1 MFLALVF
8 AYRSLIFGAT
18 MRQLITRL
26 LPKLR
31 SFSSKRQLET
41 YHREAQQILHYSDS
55 LSTMSDG
62 LLNHNFQN
70 LRGRTDRTGIMLGLA
85 IAVQFCQRTLNLH
98 PYEVQVMGALAMCD
112 GRIVEM
118 ATGEGKT
125 LTASLALAWH
135 GLQGS
140 ARAVTVNDYLAKRDA
155 LHLQPLYEAL
165 GVSCGYVQDQM
176 GPELRQINYQCSIVY
191 GTPSQLVFDYLR
203 DNQAYNFES
212 VLQTEHDFILIDE
225 ADSILIDEA
234 RTPLILSG
242 EGSLDAFLWTEL
254 KEFVST
260 LSHQKIAEDTRTN
273 LERVLLE
280 GYKIDTDL
288 GVDTKNQD
296 AFLSDQAIAKVEQFF
311 IKRGV
316 IQEAGELWL
325 PSNAFLWRA
334 VLATVK
340 ARLLFHRDQ
349 DYIVRN
355 GKIVII
361 EQETGRL
368 SIGKRWSEGLHQA
381 IECKELV
388 EIRPETVELGR
399 IALANY
405 MRLYEKVAGMTGTVA
420 SVAGEIADLYG
431 LKFIPI
437 PSHRPLIRVDHPDLI
452 FMTKQAKLDKIVED
466 AKFVHATGQP
476 ILIGTGSVE
485 ESERLSE
492 LFTAARL
499 NHNLLNAK
507 QDENEAMVIAQAG
520 RLNAITIATSMAG
533 RGTDILLGG
542 NPDLLDD
549 GVTLEQ
555 LQVEREQVL
564 AAGGLFVIGSE
575 RLNDRRLDM
584 QLIGR
589 AGRQGDPGCSRFY
602 VSLED
607 PLLANFGGSTLH
619 SMFTKMGLGESDYV
633 QHKMVDKAIVTA
645 QRKKQSLYYD
655 SRKTGLRQDTVI
667 EMPRNVLYELRR
679 NVLLVD
685 DEGGR
690 SLVFEQIAPAVSRLM
705 TVYLDELNTHE
716 DSWDVDGLK
725 AKLRQ
730 WQLSAEWFDTIFS
743 DCTQQA
749 LEPEKLQAEL
759 KKWIE
764 FDLNARI
771 NQVLVR
777 DSSACR
783 TQYLAAIDALWREF
797 LSTTETIR
805 AGIHLRAYAN
815 EKPDLSFKNE
825 VFAAFKHLQAELP
838 VAVLD
843 FAYTGIRQ
851 AELELDAEVAST

>member
-1 MFLALVF
+1 
-8 AYRSLIFGAT
+8 
-18 MRQLITRL
+18 
-26 LPKLR
+26 
-31 SFSSKRQLET
+31 
-41 YHREAQQILHYSDS
+41 
-55 LSTMSDG
+55 
-62 LLNHNFQN
+62 
-70 LRGRTDRTGIMLGLA
+70 
-85 IAVQFCQRTLNLH
+85 
-98 PYEVQVMGALAMCD
+98 
-112 GRIVEM
+112 
-118 ATGEGKT
+118 
-125 LTASLALAWH
+125 
-135 GLQGS
+135 
-140 ARAVTVNDYLAKRDA
+140 
-155 LHLQPLYEAL
+155 
-165 GVSCGYVQDQM
+165 
-176 GPELRQINYQCSIVY
+176 
-191 GTPSQLVFDYLR
+191 
-203 DNQAYNFES
+203 
-212 VLQTEHDFILIDE
+212 
-225 ADSILIDEA
+225 
-234 RTPLILSG
+234 
-242 EGSLDAFLWTEL
+242 
-254 KEFVST
+254 
-260 LSHQKIAEDTRTN
+260 
-273 LERVLLE
+273 
-280 GYKIDTDL
+280 
-288 GVDTKNQD
+288 
-296 AFLSDQAIAKVEQFF
+296 
-311 IKRGV
+311 
-316 IQEAGELWL
+316 
-325 PSNAFLWRA
+325 
-334 VLATVK
+334 
-340 ARLLFHRDQ
+340 
-349 DYIVRN
+349 
-355 GKIVII
+355 
-361 EQETGRL
+361 
-368 SIGKRWSEGLHQA
+368 
-381 IECKELV
+381 
-388 EIRPETVELGR
+388 
-399 IALANY
+399 
-405 MRLYEKVAGMTGTVA
+405 
-420 SVAGEIADLYG
+420 
-431 LKFIPI
+431 
-437 PSHRPLIRVDHPDLI
+437 
-452 FMTKQAKLDKIVED
+452 MTKQAKLDKIVED